1 MAGGSKLAAL
11 ALLALLGCLVRTR
24 QASHWLSNMLLPSPS
39 PMLPGSTPAPAV
51 LAVGHY
57 NQTCYQAERIV
68 RAAVKKAVYANRGI
82 AAGLIRLFFHDCFV
96 RRCDASILLDETD
109 TNPLPE
115 KLGRPNYRSLRGFE
129 VIDQAK
135 MALES
140 KCQGVVSCAD
150 IIAFAARDAT
160 SFLSNGTIQFDMP
173 SGRFDGRVSLASETL
188 PNLPSPF
195 ANLTVLKTLF
205 ESKGLSLDDMVTL
218 SGAHTVGIAHCSS
231 FADRLPR
238 NASDPLAMH
247 SALADSLTKKCRS
260 GSSTPT
266 VDHDFKTPGDLD
278 SQYFMNVLDGKVLL
292 KSNAAL
298 MSSSE
303 TEAKVR
309 FHAYYP
315 WVWAGR
321 FKAAMVKMG
330 RIEVKTSANG
340 EIRRQCRFVNAP
352 MPERAHM
359 YCHLIPDANHK
370 E

>member
-1 MAGGSKLAAL
+1 MASGGGKLAAL
-11 ALLALLGCLVRTR
+11 ALLGLLGCVVRTCE
-24 QASHWLSNMLLPSPS
+24 ASYGHHSPLLPSPS
-39 PMLPGSTPAPAV
+39 PPPGPTSPPAV

-96 RRCDASILLDETD
+96 RGCDASILLDETHA
-109 TNPLPE
+109 NPLPE

-135 MALES
+135 MALER

-160 SFLSNGTIQFDMP
+160 VLLSNGTVQFDMP

-195 ANLTVLKTLF
+195 ADLTTLRTLF

-218 SGAHTVGIAHCSS
+218 SGAHTVGITHCSS

-247 SALADSLTKKCRS
+247 STLAGSLIKKCRS
-260 GSSTPT
+260 GSST
-266 VDHDFKTPGDLD
+266 VDHDLKTPGDLD
-278 SQYFMNVLDGKVLL
+278 SQYYKNVLDGKVLL
-292 KSNAAL
+292 KSDAAL

-303 TEAKVR
+303 TAAKVR

-330 RIEVKTSANG
+330 GIEVKTSANG
-340 EIRRQCRFVNAP
+340 EIRKQCRFVNAP
-352 MPERAHM
+352 TIERVYVLSA
-359 YCHLIPDANHK
+359 DT
-370 E
+370 

>member
-1 MAGGSKLAAL
+1 MASGGKLAAL
-11 ALLALLGCLVRTR
+11 ALLALLGCVARPCE
-24 QASHWLSNMLLPSPS
+24 ASYGYPSRLLPSPS
-39 PMLPGSTPAPAV
+39 PPPSGPVAAPAV

-57 NQTCYQAERIV
+57 NQTCYQAEQIV

-96 RRCDASILLDETD
+96 RGCDASILLDETHA
-109 TNPLPE
+109 NPLPE

-135 MALES
+135 MALKN

-150 IIAFAARDAT
+150 IVAFAARDAT
-160 SFLSNGTIQFDMP
+160 MFLSNGTVQFDMP

-195 ANLTVLKTLF
+195 ADLRVLRTMF

-218 SGAHTVGIAHCSS
+218 SGAHTVGISHCSS
-231 FADRLPR
+231 FADRLRR

-247 SALADSLTKKCRS
+247 SRLADSVRKKCRG
-260 GSSTPT
+260 GSST
-266 VDHDFKTPGDLD
+266 VDHDFKTPRDLD
-278 SQYFMNVLDGKVLL
+278 SQYYRNVLDGKVLL
-292 KSNAAL
+292 QSDAAL

-330 RIEVKTSANG
+330 GIQVKTSANG
-340 EIRRQCRFVNAP
+340 EIRKHCRFVNAP
-352 MPERAHM
+352 ITERVYVLSA
-359 YCHLIPDANHK
+359 DS
-370 E
+370 

>member
-1 MAGGSKLAAL
+1 M
-11 ALLALLGCLVRTR
+11 ALLALLGCVARTCE
-24 QASHWLSNMLLPSPS
+24 ASYGYPNRLLPSPT
-39 PMLPGSTPAPAV
+39 PPPPGPVAAPAV

-96 RRCDASILLDETD
+96 RGCDASILLDETHA
-109 TNPLPE
+109 NPLPE

-135 MALES
+135 VALEN

-160 SFLSNGTIQFDMP
+160 MFLSNGTVQFDMP

-195 ANLTVLKTLF
+195 ADLKVLRTMF

-218 SGAHTVGIAHCSS
+218 SGAHTVGVSRCSS

-247 SALADSLTKKCRS
+247 STLADSLTKKCRS
-260 GSSTPT
+260 GSST

-278 SQYFMNVLDGKVLL
+278 SQYYRNVLDGKVLL
-292 KSNAAL
+292 QSDAAL

-330 RIEVKTSANG
+330 GIEVKTSANG
-340 EIRRQCRFVNAP
+340 EIRKQCRFVNAP
-352 MPERAHM
+352 MTERVYVLSA
-359 YCHLIPDANHK
+359 DS
-370 E
+370 